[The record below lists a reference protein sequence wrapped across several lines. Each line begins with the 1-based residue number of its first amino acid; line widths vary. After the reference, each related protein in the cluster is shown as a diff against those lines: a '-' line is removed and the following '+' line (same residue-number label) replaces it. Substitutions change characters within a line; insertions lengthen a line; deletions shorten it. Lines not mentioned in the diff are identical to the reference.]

1 MSNASGSLP
10 LNVRITIN
18 TTGARQATNSMRT
31 VTGAS
36 MGMSRGLG
44 QSVISM
50 RTLGDATRQSASLLK
65 YTFFGAALNVG
76 KSALQMSRNFE
87 VTFARIKGLVNVGTA
102 QMEIFKKSVLSLAGE
117 TGRAPLELADALY
130 FVTSAGIKDARALEV
145 LESSAKASAAGLGE
159 TKVVADA
166 VTSTLNAYGKGAYS
180 AAEVTDILVATV
192 REGKAEADTFA
203 PALGKVLPVAAAFG
217 ASFED
222 VSASVAALSRTGLSA
237 GTSAIYI
244 RQVLSQ
250 LLKPSKQAEEA
261 LLGVGTSAEQ
271 IRQNVAEKGLFP
283 ALQQLNTQLG
293 GNTAVTAKVFGNVRA
308 LTAVLALLGPNAA
321 ANEEIFRKL
330 NNAGGDLDYAFT
342 AVQETLD
349 MKFNKAFASSQAA
362 MIKLGDSLKGV
373 AVTLLNFQTAIT
385 STLTTLFGAD
395 NAFGGLARTTV
406 KVVAGLAILG
416 TVFTAL
422 LRTGSSIIRLY
433 SNMTVA
439 AAGFTRGV
447 MLNGRFVSM
456 ASTQTGIFARVAN
469 YAGVTLSRLALQQN
483 QVNLSSMSLAQAQRA
498 VAAQYAQAT
507 TATQIQ
513 AVNTGILASQQQAG
527 VLTTRSVILAQIGLE
542 KAQNNGNIGLFRK
555 IGLTQLARTADNTLA
570 ISSATAT
577 AQQNA
582 LTNASLRGAIAM
594 GIFSVAVKGV
604 MAAFGVFTIIF
615 SVVSIFKT
623 FRKSSDDASTGVKK
637 LKDNLEDLNEVGN
650 GTVAWIK
657 DGLVIKVGLDTTS
670 AADQKIQDAL
680 LEELGGTEGDFY
692 KGLQKIV
699 NENIAGE
706 DIRAIYAKTIID
718 SQFGNQTPE
727 EQEAIKNILASALK
741 VDPKQIEN
749 ATAES
754 FTGVK
759 GADTI
764 LTRAYIE
771 SFTSAQKK
779 IEEYATGFGIQ
790 IPQIGLEA
798 GEFDLGNTFD
808 GIADAMSRYASG
820 SAGYGKAEEI
830 GKTISRNLGEGF
842 TGALQDSASVL
853 PFTKGLENLLEDTSK
868 LDPAKQGKFI
878 QEFVSGTF
886 EGLDGSLQVLKDKT
900 GNLSEIF
907 LNSENRSAATDLIMG
922 SLKVSSGEAGL
933 LLDQLQKKLEKV
945 PKGQKGAAEAA
956 KITAEFFNKQVVA
969 TNKLSSATNITVS
982 GLKET
987 EDQFKDVS
995 SAVSDAIKEY
1005 DAATGAI
1012 KAYSEGQEAL
1022 LGLNKSG
1029 VEAAIDYRE
1038 SLSKI
1043 SDSTGKVGSGLF
1055 SMTENADDAQKAI
1068 IDSVESLLD
1077 AANIKAAAGDKEGAI
1092 AMIAAGSA
1100 DIVSAGVAA
1109 GISSADIF
1117 TLFEQIG
1124 FGPEIAKAF
1133 FDSEE
1138 AAANGGRDVG
1148 AAINNGMKTG
1158 LLASQGVVSQ
1168 AVSSQSQALL
1178 QQLKDFW
1185 IIESPSKVAEKEI
1198 GIPIGEGIQFGLVQ
1212 SGKNNKFANILG
1224 GKLIKSINN
1233 AIGKASEKSRG
1244 SIWSAFTTSFMKKKG
1259 DVKTPIQDYV
1269 KAVVSRMKE
1278 VIGSLGQYLNAQL
1291 DFSKAKTDLAKLAN
1305 TQRLYESNL
1314 AKARRAQGASELKFG
1329 LEGGAQV
1336 TDYEQ
1341 AQIDELQKS
1350 FEQASRD
1357 YALGRATLVDVVD
1370 AEIALQ
1376 EARAAAAETNS
1387 DVIDSQNTT
1396 IDRTRELQDKNLEF
1410 AAAQV
1415 AVLESYADVIEASI
1429 ELYWNSKELPGVFNQ
1444 LAAAAGVTNGT
1455 LQIGGEKIADIGIKF
1470 DGVLEK
1476 VGLNLTDPAGEFAT
1490 ALQGLGPTMWD
1501 AIKASVS
1508 EAIAKSPLT
1517 LGFGS
1522 GGSGSGSK
1530 GGTPVNSCATF
1541 PCDPGEVGYMK
1552 PNGDCGCVA
1561 APKYSYVSP
1570 SMAASYIKGKVPPV
1584 PVVRKAVGGPI
1595 LSGNPYMIGE
1605 KGPEMFLPNVS
1616 GTVVTASALERYTRV
1631 RSSMTSG
1638 GQQGAGNNIEVNV
1651 YNPTPEPAADS
1662 ITRRMKVLSNNGLF
1676 G

>member
-1 MSNASGSLP
+1 MSSAGGNIP
-10 LNVRITIN
+10 LNVRVTIN
-18 TTGARQATNSMRT
+18 TTGARQATNSMRA

-87 VTFARIKGLVNVGTA
+87 ITFARIKGLVNVGTA

-159 TKVVADA
+159 TKIVADA

-261 LLGVGTSAEQ
+261 LLGVGTSAEE
-271 IRQNVAEKGLFP
+271 IRKNVAEQGLFP
-283 ALQQLNTQLG
+283 ALEGLNQKLD
-293 GNTAVTAKVFGNVRA
+293 GNAAVTAKVFGNVRA
-308 LTAVLALLGPNAA
+308 LTAVLALLGPNAD

-373 AVTLLNFQTAIT
+373 AVTLLNFQTAVT
-385 STLTTLFGAD
+385 GTLTSLFGAD
-395 NAFGGLARTTV
+395 NAFGSLTRTTI
-406 KVVAGLAILG
+406 KVVAGLSILG
-416 TVFTAL
+416 VVFTGL

-447 MLNGRFVSM
+447 MLNGRFVAM
-456 ASTQTGIFARVAN
+456 AANQTGIFANAAN
-469 YAGVTLSRLALQQN
+469 FAGVRLASLALQQN

-498 VAAQYAQAT
+498 VAAQYAQTTGAT
-507 TATQIQ
+507 NLQ
-513 AVNTGILASQQQAG
+513 AINTGILASQQQAG

-555 IGLTQLARTADNTLA
+555 IGLTQLAKTADNSLA
-570 ISSATAT
+570 LSSATAT

-582 LTNASLRGAIAM
+582 LTTASLRGAIAM
-594 GIFSVAVKGV
+594 GIFSTAVKGV
-604 MAAFGVFTIIF
+604 MAAFGIFTLIF
-615 SVVSIFKT
+615 SVVSIFKS
-623 FRKSSDDASTGVKK
+623 FRKGSDDASTGVKK

-657 DGLVIKVGLDTTS
+657 DGLVVKVGIDTTS
-670 AADQKIQDAL
+670 AADQKVQDAL

-699 NENIAGE
+699 NDNIAGE
-706 DIRAIYAKTIID
+706 EIRAIYAKTIID

-727 EQEAIKNILASALK
+727 EQEAIQNILAQVLK
-741 VDPKQIEN
+741 ITPEQIEK

-779 IEEYATGFGIQ
+779 IEEYGTDYGIQ
-790 IPQIGLEA
+790 IPQVGVEA
-798 GEFDLGNTFD
+798 GEFDLAPTFTA
-808 GIADAMSRYASG
+808 IQDALRRYASG

-830 GKTISRNLGEGF
+830 GNTISRNLGEGF
-842 TGALQDSASVL
+842 TGGIQDSASVL
-853 PFTKGLENLLEDTSK
+853 SFTKGLENLLQDTST
-868 LDPAKQGKFI
+868 LDATQQNKFI
-878 QEFVSGTF
+878 REFVAGTF
-886 EGLDGSLQVLKDKT
+886 EGLDGELDVLKDKT
-900 GNLSEIF
+900 GNLAEIF
-907 LNSENRSAATDLIMG
+907 TNAENRSAAIDLITG
-922 SLKVSSGEAGL
+922 SLKTDPKQAGL
-933 LLDQLQKKLEKV
+933 LLDELQKKLEKV
-945 PKGQKGAAEAA
+945 PEGEKGAAEAA
-956 KITAEFFNKQVVA
+956 QITAEFFNKQVVA
-969 TNKLSSATNITVS
+969 TNKLNASTVNVVS

-987 EDQFKDVS
+987 EDQFQDTA
-995 SAVSDAIKEY
+995 SAVSDTIKEY
-1005 DAATGAI
+1005 DAATAAI
-1012 KAYSEGQEAL
+1012 KAYTEGQEAL
-1022 LGLNKSG
+1022 LGLNKG
-1029 VEAAIDYRE
+1029 AVEAAIDYRE
-1038 SLSKI
+1038 SLGKI
-1043 SDSTGKVGSGLF
+1043 ADSTGKVGSGLF
-1055 SMTENADDAQKAI
+1055 AMTEDADEAQEAI
-1068 IDSVESLLD
+1068 IGAVEDLLA
-1077 AANIKAAAGDKEGAI
+1077 AANIKAAKGDREGAI

-1100 DIVSAGVAA
+1100 DIVSAGIAA
-1109 GISSADIF
+1109 GIDSAEIF
-1117 TLFEQIG
+1117 KLFGDIG

-1133 FDSEE
+1133 FDSQEL
-1138 AAANGGRDVG
+1138 AANEGRDVG
-1148 AAINNGMKTG
+1148 TAINNGMKSG
-1158 LLASQGVVSQ
+1158 LLSSEAVVSQ
-1168 AVSSQSQALL
+1168 AVSAQSQALL

-1185 IIESPSKVAEKEI
+1185 AIQSPSKVAEKEI

-1376 EARAAAAETNS
+1376 EARAAASETNA

-1396 IDRTRELQDKNLEF
+1396 IDRTRELQDRNLEF

-1470 DGVLEK
+1470 DGLLEK
-1476 VGLNLTDPAGEFAT
+1476 VGLNLTDPEGEFAT

-1530 GGTPVNSCATF
+1530 GGTPSTSCAAMN
-1541 PCDPGEVGYMK
+1541 CDVGYVGALVDGK
-1552 PNGDCGCVA
+1552 CQCVER
-1561 APKYSYVSP
+1561 PKTTSLNSGYVSP
-1570 SMAASYIKGKVPPV
+1570 SKAAISIIKNSTSA
-1584 PVVRKAVGGPI
+1584 KAVGGPI
-1595 LSGNPYMIGE
+1595 LSGNPYLVGE

-1631 RSSMTSG
+1631 KSSMTSSS
-1638 GQQGAGNNIEVNV
+1638 QQGSGNNIEVNV